1 MKPALALTHVFNR
14 LRIETSFIDFFFNSF
29 FLEVLG
35 CFTDGVISLDQDSAA
50 VLKDALLILSSKVQ
64 LCSVCD
70 MHDSLSYLS
79 LKMEMK
85 RANVF
90 VTRLAS
96 VCLKREQITQSR

>member
-1 MKPALALTHVFNR
+1 MNGKDSEVASICSESCDILVVMKPALALTHVFNR

-64 LCSVCD
+64 LFLVCD
-70 MHDSLSYLS
+70 MHNS
-79 LKMEMK
+79 
-85 RANVF
+85 
-90 VTRLAS
+90 
-96 VCLKREQITQSR
+96 